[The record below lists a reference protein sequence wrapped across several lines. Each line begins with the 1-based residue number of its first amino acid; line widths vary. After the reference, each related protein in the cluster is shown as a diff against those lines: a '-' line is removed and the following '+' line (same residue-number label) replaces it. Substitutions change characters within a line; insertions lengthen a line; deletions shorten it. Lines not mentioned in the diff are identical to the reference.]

1 MNEILAAHFQTVRT
15 RIEAEVKLHSII
27 MVTSAKADDGAKL
40 TSFGLAEC
48 LASAGHQTA
57 LIDAAAN
64 PDSAVN
70 GRFKTKARCGFPIY
84 ALPEGDGT
92 QARARDALETFERQ
106 VREEFDYTIVDAP
119 PFVHHNVTVALARTV
134 DAVIVTLRLGREPS
148 KADQFTIHAL
158 GRAGA
163 HLLGVIAV
171 TPESIEHFH
180 EVGGAQYIADP
191 LRRVT
196 PHVANGTTGGG
207 MQIRA
212 RRAR

>member
-1 MNEILAAHFQTVRT
+1 MLASHFQTVRT
-15 RIEAEVKLHSII
+15 RVEAEVKLHSII

-40 TSFGLAEC
+40 TAFGLAEC

-64 PDSAVN
+64 PDAAVN

-84 ALPEGDGT
+84 AMPEGDGT
-92 QARARDALETFERQ
+92 QSRARDALESLERQ
-106 VREEFDYTIVDAP
+106 VREEFDYTIIDAP
-119 PFVHHNVTVALARTV
+119 PFMHHNVTVALARTV
-134 DAVIVTLRLGREPS
+134 DAVVVTLRLGRKPS
-148 KADQFTIHAL
+148 KADQFTLHAL

-163 HLLGVIAV
+163 RVLGIIAV
-171 TPESIEHFH
+171 TPESIEHFD

-191 LRRVT
+191 IRRVAA
-196 PHVANGTTGGG
+196 HAANGTTGAG